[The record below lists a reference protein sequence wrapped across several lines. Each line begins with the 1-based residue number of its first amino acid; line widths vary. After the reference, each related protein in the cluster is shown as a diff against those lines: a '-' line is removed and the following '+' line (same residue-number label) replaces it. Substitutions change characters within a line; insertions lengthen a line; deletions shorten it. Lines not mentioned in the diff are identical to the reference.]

1 MDYNSLLLRLGLNP
15 SNFVNRVNEPIKTEK
30 GFIYEV
36 DQIKNKPPCPICKSG
51 NVYVKGYFTSEINC
65 SETNQITD
73 TLRVKKIRF
82 KCLSC
87 GKTFTPRL
95 NGIEPYAKTSNQ
107 TLNLIYNEFMNKI
120 TFTDIAKRYGLSTN
134 RIMQI
139 FDERIKYVPRRKLP
153 EVLCIDEIKF
163 VSDIDCKYA
172 CILYD
177 FNRREIVDIVISRQ
191 MSYLREYFND
201 FDIFELNKVKVVIS
215 DMYDGYASVVN
226 RYFKNAIHIVD
237 MFHVIRLLTN
247 AINVMRVRA
256 MNALLDKTSLEY
268 NFMKK
273 NWKLFLCRFQK
284 IPDKYY
290 TYQKTGE
297 MLHYDHLVSRC
308 IKLNPS
314 LWTAYN
320 TLQDMFRYDA
330 KYTFD
335 EALLFIK
342 RISDNLI
349 TCEALIAKETGRS
362 YHKWRYEIAN
372 AFSKTQN
379 NVRYHNGV
387 AETINNHIKS
397 ITKAAYGYRNF
408 ERFRKRAM
416 LIITYSKPL

>member
-1 MDYNSLLLRLGLNP
+1 MDYNSLLLRLGLDP
-15 SNFVNRVNEPIKTEK
+15 RNFVNKTNEPIKTEH

-36 DQIKNKPPCPICKSG
+36 DQIKNRPPCPFCRSEDL
-51 NVYVKGYFTSEINC
+51 YVKGYFISEINC

-73 TLRVKKIRF
+73 TLRVRKIRF
-82 KCLSC
+82 KCRAC

-107 TLNLIYNEFMNKI
+107 TLNLIYREFTNKI
-120 TFTDIAKRYGLSTN
+120 TFSDIAKRYGLSTN
-134 RIMQI
+134 RVMQI
-139 FDERIKYVPRRKLP
+139 FDEKIKYVPRRKLP

-163 VSDIDCKYA
+163 ATDFDRRYA

-177 FNRREIVDIVISRQ
+177 FKRREIIDIIVSRQ

-201 FDIFELNKVKVVIS
+201 FSAFELNKVKVVIS
-215 DMYDGYASVVN
+215 DMYDGYASIAR
-226 RYFKNAIHIVD
+226 RYFKNAIHVVD
-237 MFHVIRLLTN
+237 MFHVIRLLTS
-247 AINVMRVRA
+247 AINTVRVRA
-256 MNALLDKTSLEY
+256 MNTLLDKGSLEY
-268 NFMKK
+268 NFMKR
-273 NWKLFLCRFQK
+273 NWKFFLCRYQK
-284 IPDKYY
+284 IPDRYY
-290 TYQKTGE
+290 VYKKTGE
-297 MLHYDHLVSRC
+297 MFHYDHLISRC
-308 IKLNPS
+308 IKLSPS

-320 TLQDMFRYDA
+320 TLQDMFKYDA

-335 EALLFIK
+335 EALLFLK

-349 TCEALIAKETGRS
+349 NSEALIIREVGRS
-362 YHKWRYEIAN
+362 YHKWRFEIAT

-408 ERFRKRAM
+408 DRFRKRAM

>member
-1 MDYNSLLLRLGLNP
+1 MDYNSLLLRLGLDP
-15 SNFVNRVNEPIKTEK
+15 SNFVNKANEPIKTKK

-36 DQIKNKPPCPICKSG
+36 DQTHAKVPCPFCKSERI
-51 NVYVKGYFTSEINC
+51 YVKGYFTSEINC

-73 TLRVKKIRF
+73 TLRVRKIRF
-82 KCLSC
+82 KCREC
-87 GKTFTPRL
+87 DKTFTPGL

-107 TLNLIYNEFMNKI
+107 TLNLIYNEFTNKI
-120 TFTDIAKRYGLSTN
+120 TFSDIAKRYGLSTN

-139 FDERIKYVPRRKLP
+139 FDDKIKHVPRRSLP

-163 VSDIDCKYA
+163 ETDVDRKYA

-177 FNRREIVDIVISRQ
+177 FKKREIVDIIISRQ
-191 MSYLREYFND
+191 MPYLREYFNSLS
-201 FDIFELNKVKVVIS
+201 ILELNKVKVVIS
-215 DMYDGYASVVN
+215 DMYDGYASIAH
-226 RYFKNAIHIVD
+226 RYFKNAVHVVD
-237 MFHVIRLLTN
+237 MFHVIRLLTS
-247 AINVMRVRA
+247 AINTVRVRA
-256 MNALLDKTSLEY
+256 MNGLEDKASLEY

-273 NWKLFLCRFQK
+273 NWKLFLCRHQK

-290 TYQKTGE
+290 AYKKTGE
-297 MLHYDHLVSRC
+297 LFHYDYLLNRC
-308 IKLNPS
+308 IRQNSS
-314 LWTAYN
+314 LWTSYN

-330 KYTFD
+330 KFTFD
-335 EALLFIK
+335 EALVFLK

-349 TCEALIAKETGRS
+349 NCESPIVREVGRS
-362 YHKWRYEIAN
+362 YHKWRFEIAT

-379 NVRYHNGV
+379 NIRYNNGV